1 MVNICDT
8 LSENRALLTII
19 EFELVEIF
27 TIVYGNIKIYCN
39 KVETLCFL
47 EMLGS
52 VSMMHF
58 TRYTLMTD
66 FRSYL
71 DFHKMR
77 DVQGFH
83 SVGHIYC
90 WYA

>member
-1 MVNICDT
+1 MLSICDT
-8 LSENRALLTII
+8 LSENWALLTNI
-19 EFELVEIF
+19 EFEIVEIF
-27 TIVYGNIKIYCN
+27 TIVYRDIKIYCN

-47 EMLGS
+47 EILGS
-52 VSMMHF
+52 VYMMHF
-58 TRYTLMTD
+58 TWYTLITD

-77 DVQGFH
+77 EVKGFH
-83 SVGHIYC
+83 SVGHKYC